1 MSSHKFRNRTSNLFV
16 FYLLPLALL
25 GLLTMAARPQDPQ
38 NSSHND
44 QIISREVYHQLLL
57 LPRLSVF
64 DFVSYQVNDG
74 TVTLSGEVTQP
85 VKKSDAESAVK
96 SVEGVDKVDNNI
108 KVLPLSPMDERI
120 RRAEFRAI
128 YSLPSLQQYS
138 WYAVQSIHIVVEN
151 GHVTLEGWVN
161 TQADKDAAG
170 VRANSVPGVF
180 SVKNDLEVG
189 EPKRPGSH

>member
-1 MSSHKFRNRTSNLFV
+1 MSSYRLRNRTSNLFV

-25 GLLTMAARPQDPQ
+25 GLLTMAARPQDPPGP
-38 NSSHND
+38 SRND
-44 QIISREVYHQLLL
+44 QVISREVYHQLEL

-64 DFVSYQVNDG
+64 DSVGYKVDGG
-74 TVTLSGEVTQP
+74 TVTLTGEVTQP

-96 SVEGVDKVDNNI
+96 SVEGVNKVDNDI
-108 KVLPLSPMDERI
+108 KVLPLSPMDQRI
-120 RRAEFRAI
+120 REAEFRSI
-128 YSLPSLQQYS
+128 YSLPSLQKYS
-138 WYAVQSIHIVVEN
+138 WYAVQSIHILVDN

-180 SVKNDLEVG
+180 SVTNNLQVG
-189 EPKRPGSH
+189 EPTKPGSH